1 MTTTTEI
8 RLEAVAVP
16 KRDSSPKYESRRVEL
31 QRRAAKIIRR
41 HFLRDFVRVA
51 SLVLTDVAVFASLG
65 FALDFVRSGAL
76 LGPAVGATV
85 QRWFPAG
92 FLEGW
97 QFGLA
102 LLVGLVVM
110 GSYGRGDARHHGGR
124 LFSGVALAAGLSL
137 WPAVWSAGLL
147 IPLVQFVTTLVCVG
161 AGLSATRLAVAYMV
175 SRWLPRH
182 RYAERV
188 ILVGHPDVGTAMR
201 AHARLTGRA
210 GMVSVGWVS
219 DDGPIAGDD
228 RYVGHV
234 DDMWEILKR
243 ESVDTVVLLDSL
255 TEENFAVVFGA
266 SSSAGCRVL
275 SLSKYESR
283 PSVRPRFVW
292 HQGVPF
298 VELTLPSFKAQQLM
312 VKRIVD
318 AVGSFVGLIVLAPF
332 LALVAL
338 VIKLDSPGPVLFS
351 HERVGFGG
359 RVFRLLKF
367 RTMRDGADDEK
378 GDVVHLNLSGDSRLF
393 KIPNDPRVTR
403 IGAFLRRWSIDE
415 LPQLW
420 TVLWG
425 DMSLVGPRPFFED
438 DLAEYSDHHF
448 IRLGTKPGISGLWQ
462 VEGRSDVVDFEE
474 VVSLDREYVERWS
487 LWLDFKILARTI
499 PAVFRR
505 TGAY

>member
-1 MTTTTEI
+1 
-8 RLEAVAVP
+8 
-16 KRDSSPKYESRRVEL
+16 
-31 QRRAAKIIRR
+31 
-41 HFLRDFVRVA
+41 
-51 SLVLTDVAVFASLG
+51 
-65 FALDFVRSGAL
+65 
-76 LGPAVGATV
+76 
-85 QRWFPAG
+85 
-92 FLEGW
+92 
-97 QFGLA
+97 
-102 LLVGLVVM
+102 
-110 GSYGRGDARHHGGR
+110 
-124 LFSGVALAAGLSL
+124 
-137 WPAVWSAGLL
+137 
-147 IPLVQFVTTLVCVG
+147 
-161 AGLSATRLAVAYMV
+161 
-175 SRWLPRH
+175 
-182 RYAERV
+182 
-188 ILVGHPDVGTAMR
+188 
-201 AHARLTGRA
+201 
-210 GMVSVGWVS
+210 
-219 DDGPIAGDD
+219 
-228 RYVGHV
+228 
-234 DDMWEILKR
+234 
-243 ESVDTVVLLDSL
+243 
-255 TEENFAVVFGA
+255 
-266 SSSAGCRVL
+266 
-275 SLSKYESR
+275 
-283 PSVRPRFVW
+283 
-292 HQGVPF
+292 
-298 VELTLPSFKAQQLM
+298 
-312 VKRIVD
+312 
-318 AVGSFVGLIVLAPF
+318 
-332 LALVAL
+332 
-338 VIKLDSPGPVLFS
+338 VLFS